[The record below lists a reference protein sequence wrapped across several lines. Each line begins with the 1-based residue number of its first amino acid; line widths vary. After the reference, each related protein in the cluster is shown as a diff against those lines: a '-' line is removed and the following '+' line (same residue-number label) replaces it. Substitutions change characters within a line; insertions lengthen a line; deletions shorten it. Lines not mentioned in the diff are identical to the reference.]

1 MVDSAL
7 PAGKSPALV
16 TSQAKGANQMTSAT
30 SNITRR
36 KVQVKFNFE
45 RYAFLFMRMSGL
57 ALLILAVGHM
67 MIQHVLNSSGNLT
80 LIFVAEQWNSW
91 GWKAY
96 DIFLLLF
103 AIPHGINGLRN
114 VLEDYIHNPR
124 TMKTIN
130 IVLTVF
136 VVATVIWAA
145 VGISL
150 FDPEAARQAAQGL
163 PG

>member
-1 MVDSAL
+1 
-7 PAGKSPALV
+7 
-16 TSQAKGANQMTSAT
+16 MTSAT
-30 SNITRR
+30 PTITRR
-36 KVQVKFNFE
+36 KVQIKFNFE
-45 RYAFLFMRMSGL
+45 RYAYLFMRMSGL

-103 AIPHGINGLRN
+103 AIPHGLNGLRN
-114 VLEDYIHNPR
+114 VLEDYIHNPGL
-124 TMKTIN
+124 MKTIN
-130 IVLTVF
+130 IILAIF

-145 VGISL
+145 IGISL

>member
-1 MVDSAL
+1 
-7 PAGKSPALV
+7 
-16 TSQAKGANQMTSAT
+16 MTSAT
-30 SNITRR
+30 SNITHR

-45 RYAFLFMRMSGL
+45 RYAYLFMRMSGL

-80 LIFVAEQWNSW
+80 LIFVADQWNSW

-130 IVLTVF
+130 IILSIF
-136 VVATVIWAA
+136 VVATIIWAA
-145 VGISL
+145 VGIAL
-150 FDPEAARQAAQGL
+150 FDSDAARQAAQGL
-163 PG
+163 PS

>member
-1 MVDSAL
+1 
-7 PAGKSPALV
+7 
-16 TSQAKGANQMTSAT
+16 MTTAT
-30 SNITRR
+30 SSITRR

-57 ALLILAVGHM
+57 ILLILAVGHM

-103 AIPHGINGLRN
+103 AIPHGLNGLRN
-114 VLEDYIHNPR
+114 VLEDYIHNPGL
-124 TMKTIN
+124 MKTIN
-130 IVLTVF
+130 IILAIF

-145 VGISL
+145 IGISL

>member
-1 MVDSAL
+1 
-7 PAGKSPALV
+7 
-16 TSQAKGANQMTSAT
+16 MTTAT
-30 SNITRR
+30 PTITRR

-45 RYAFLFMRMSGL
+45 RYAYLFMRMSGL
-57 ALLILAVGHM
+57 ILLILAVGHM

-103 AIPHGINGLRN
+103 AIPHGVNGLRN

-130 IVLTVF
+130 IILAVF

-145 VGISL
+145 IGISL

>member
-1 MVDSAL
+1 
-7 PAGKSPALV
+7 
-16 TSQAKGANQMTSAT
+16 MTTAT
-30 SNITRR
+30 PSITRR

-45 RYAFLFMRMSGL
+45 RYAYLFMRMSGL
-57 ALLILAVGHM
+57 ILLILAVGHM

-80 LIFVAEQWNSW
+80 LVFVAEQWNSW

-103 AIPHGINGLRN
+103 AIPHGVNGLRN
-114 VLEDYIHNPR
+114 VLEDYIHNPG
-124 TMKTIN
+124 TMKAIN
-130 IVLTVF
+130 IVLAVF

-145 VGISL
+145 IGISL
-150 FDPEAARQAAQGL
+150 FDAEAARQAAQGF

>member
-1 MVDSAL
+1 
-7 PAGKSPALV
+7 
-16 TSQAKGANQMTSAT
+16 MTSAT

-130 IVLTVF
+130 IILTVF
-136 VVATVIWAA
+136 VIATVIWAA
-145 VGISL
+145 VGITL

>member
-1 MVDSAL
+1 
-7 PAGKSPALV
+7 
-16 TSQAKGANQMTSAT
+16 MTTAT
-30 SNITRR
+30 SSMTRR

-57 ALLILAVGHM
+57 ILLILAVGHM

-103 AIPHGINGLRN
+103 AIPHGLNGLRN
-114 VLEDYIHNPR
+114 VLEDYIHNPGL
-124 TMKTIN
+124 MKTIN
-130 IVLTVF
+130 IILAIF

-145 VGISL
+145 IGISL
-150 FDPEAARQAAQGL
+150 FNPEAARQAAQGL

>member
-1 MVDSAL
+1 
-7 PAGKSPALV
+7 
-16 TSQAKGANQMTSAT
+16 MTTAT
-30 SNITRR
+30 SSITHR
-36 KVQVKFNFE
+36 KVKVKFNFE
-45 RYAFLFMRMSGL
+45 RYAYLFMRMSGL

-80 LIFVAEQWNSW
+80 LIFVADQWNSW

-114 VLEDYIHNPR
+114 VLEDYIHNPGV
-124 TMKTIN
+124 MKAIN
-130 IVLTVF
+130 IVLAIF

-145 VGISL
+145 IGISL

>member
-1 MVDSAL
+1 
-7 PAGKSPALV
+7 
-16 TSQAKGANQMTSAT
+16 MTSAT
-30 SNITRR
+30 QTITRR
-36 KVQVKFNFE
+36 KVQVKYNFE

-57 ALLILAVGHM
+57 VLMILAVGHM
-67 MIQHVLNSSGNLT
+67 IIQHVLNSSGNLT
-80 LIFVAEQWNSW
+80 LVFVAEQWNSW

-114 VLEDYIHNPR
+114 VLEDYIHNPQL
-124 TMKTIN
+124 MKTIN
-130 IVLTVF
+130 IVLAIF

-145 VGISL
+145 IGISL
-150 FDPEAARQAAQGL
+150 FDPAAAREVAKTL

>member
-1 MVDSAL
+1 
-7 PAGKSPALV
+7 
-16 TSQAKGANQMTSAT
+16 MTSAT
-30 SNITRR
+30 PTITRR
-36 KVQVKFNFE
+36 KVQIKFNFE
-45 RYAFLFMRMSGL
+45 RYAYLFMRMSGL

-80 LIFVAEQWNSW
+80 LMFVAEQWNSW

-103 AIPHGINGLRN
+103 AIPHGVNGLRN
-114 VLEDYIHNPR
+114 ILEDYIHNPGL
-124 TMKTIN
+124 MKTIN
-130 IVLTVF
+130 IILAIF

-145 VGISL
+145 IGISL

-163 PG
+163 PS

>member
-1 MVDSAL
+1 
-7 PAGKSPALV
+7 
-16 TSQAKGANQMTSAT
+16 MTTAT
-30 SNITRR
+30 PSITRR
-36 KVQVKFNFE
+36 KVQTKFNFE
-45 RYAFLFMRMSGL
+45 RYAYLFMRMSGL
-57 ALLILAVGHM
+57 VLLILAVGHM

-103 AIPHGINGLRN
+103 AIPHGVNGLRN
-114 VLEDYIHNPR
+114 VLEDYIHNPGL
-124 TMKTIN
+124 MKTIN
-130 IVLTVF
+130 IILAIF

-145 VGISL
+145 IGISL
-150 FDPEAARQAAQGL
+150 FDPEAARQAAQNL

>member
-1 MVDSAL
+1 
-7 PAGKSPALV
+7 
-16 TSQAKGANQMTSAT
+16 MTSAT
-30 SNITRR
+30 PTITRR
-36 KVQVKFNFE
+36 KVQIKFNFE
-45 RYAFLFMRMSGL
+45 RYAYLFMRMSGL

-103 AIPHGINGLRN
+103 AIPHGVNGLRN
-114 VLEDYIHNPR
+114 ILEDYIHNPGL
-124 TMKTIN
+124 MKTIN
-130 IVLTVF
+130 IILAIF

-145 VGISL
+145 IGISL

>member
-1 MVDSAL
+1 MTT
-7 PAGKSPALV
+7 V
-16 TSQAKGANQMTSAT
+16 TPT
-30 SNITRR
+30 ITHR
-36 KVQVKFNFE
+36 KVKVKFNFE
-45 RYAFLFMRMSGL
+45 RYAYLFMRMSGL
-57 ALLILAVGHM
+57 VLLILAVGHM
-67 MIQHVLNSSGNLT
+67 VIQHVLNSSGNLT

-114 VLEDYIHNPR
+114 VLADYIHNPG
-124 TMKTIN
+124 TMKVIN
-130 IVLTVF
+130 IVLTIF

-145 VGISL
+145 IGISL
-150 FDPEAARQAAQGL
+150 FDPEVARQAAQGL

>member
-1 MVDSAL
+1 
-7 PAGKSPALV
+7 
-16 TSQAKGANQMTSAT
+16 MTTAT
-30 SNITRR
+30 PPITHR

-80 LIFVAEQWNSW
+80 LMFVADQWNSW

-103 AIPHGINGLRN
+103 AIPHGLNGLRN

-124 TMKTIN
+124 LMKNIN
-130 IVLTVF
+130 IALAVF
-136 VVATVIWAA
+136 AVVTVIWAA
-145 VGISL
+145 VGIAL
-150 FDPEAARQAAQGL
+150 FDPEAAREIARNL

>member
-1 MVDSAL
+1 MTT
-7 PAGKSPALV
+7 V
-16 TSQAKGANQMTSAT
+16 TTSV
-30 SNITRR
+30 TRR

-45 RYAFLFMRMSGL
+45 RYAYLFMRMSGL
-57 ALLILAVGHM
+57 VLLILAVGHM
-67 MIQHVLNSSGNLT
+67 IIQHVLNSSGNLT
-80 LIFVAEQWNSW
+80 LMFVADQWNTW

-124 TMKTIN
+124 AIKTIN
-130 IVLTVF
+130 IILAIF

-145 VGISL
+145 IGISL
-150 FDPEAARQAAQGL
+150 FDPEAARQAAQNL